1 MKEKIQKPKPD
12 PELFNKTY
20 QTINKSYAILFISY
34 ILTTSFFYF
43 SSSIIEIPIYRNLF
57 LFVIV
62 ILNYYSYFSKSGYTL
77 LTINILLFIGN
88 IVEIFA
94 FDYSPMKS
102 NEKNESLQK
111 NLSILY
117 FFTIFSSFICLFTY
131 CFYYFFTKINVLR
144 RNFKGMLSYE
154 VIYHEIQL
162 QVDMLKMSF
171 NRFLLRTGL
180 NKTFPYFVYR
190 KESFYY
196 QTNEALMIS
205 NRLDEQ
211 RKHFENSR
219 SKHEN
224 VDGNENEN
232 EKFIK
237 KEELYSNDTCHDSFM

>member
-1 MKEKIQKPKPD
+1 MKEKIHNHKPD

-20 QTINKSYAILFISY
+20 QTINKSYAILYISY
-34 ILTTSFFYF
+34 ILATSFFYL
-43 SSSIIEIPIYRNLF
+43 SSSIIEIQIYRNLF

-62 ILNYYSYFSKSGYTL
+62 ILNYYSYLSKSGYAL
-77 LTINILLFIGN
+77 LTISILLFIGN

-102 NEKNESLQK
+102 NEKNECLQK

-117 FFTIFSSFICLFTY
+117 FFTIFSSFICLFAY
-131 CFYYFFTKINVLR
+131 CFYYFLTKINVLR
-144 RNFKGMLSYE
+144 KSFKGILSYE

-171 NRFLLRTGL
+171 NRFLFRTGL

-196 QTNEALMIS
+196 QTNEALLIS
-205 NRLDEQ
+205 NKLDEQ
-211 RKHFENSR
+211 RKVFENSH

-224 VDGNENEN
+224 IDANENEN